1 MAEQKEV
8 TFYFDPVCPWAW
20 RASLWIR
27 EVAKVRPIKIH
38 WQFLSLAAVN
48 AGQDSLKEAHSQSEA
63 SFRAMA
69 LARRSGGEEAV
80 DKLYLALGKARHER
94 KEELNKA
101 EVIEAALKEAGLD
114 AALLSQALDDPSTL
128 DEVQR
133 SHSSV
138 VGRKGFGVPTLVVKD
153 GDRESPAMFG
163 PVISKVPQGE
173 EAGQL
178 WDRVEWLMW
187 QPDFFELKRNR

>member
-1 MAEQKEV
+1 
-8 TFYFDPVCPWAW
+8 
-20 RASLWIR
+20 
-27 EVAKVRPIKIH
+27 
-38 WQFLSLAAVN
+38 
-48 AGQDSLKEAHSQSEA
+48 
-63 SFRAMA
+63 
-69 LARRSGGEEAV
+69 
-80 DKLYLALGKARHER
+80 
-94 KEELNKA
+94 
-101 EVIEAALKEAGLD
+101 LD